1 MVGAV
6 GDPDRA
12 RQAERL
18 QQVNHGVSD
27 EMHVLLPL
35 VYSVSVLIQKVS
47 WFSLALLALSSLL
60 QVVAGVV
67 GDLLQPEINGLQPKA
82 G

>member
-1 MVGAV
+1 MARYYTEMVGAV

-12 RQAERL
+12 QQAERL

-27 EMHVLLPL
+27 EMHDLLPF

-47 WFSLALLALSSLL
+47 
-60 QVVAGVV
+60 
-67 GDLLQPEINGLQPKA
+67 
-82 G
+82 